1 MKFYEFIQ
9 NLQKM
14 LRIISRVKKSTSQP
28 PFYFDLVILDW
39 GSRVPLFLNI
49 SLGQNKAGVMNPKIF
64 LTKSQLERYLYKLTK
79 PSFRIYK
86 HHEISF
92 GWSPLLNPFFLQI
105 SCVWLLCM
113 WEFSQIIFIMVAR
126 GGYLYYKHIKLRDD
140 KKFHFKIAI
149 SS

>member
-64 LTKSQLERYLYKLTK
+64 LTKS
-79 PSFRIYK
+79 
-86 HHEISF
+86 
-92 GWSPLLNPFFLQI
+92 
-105 SCVWLLCM
+105 
-113 WEFSQIIFIMVAR
+113 
-126 GGYLYYKHIKLRDD
+126 
-140 KKFHFKIAI
+140 
-149 SS
+149 